1 MNEYEKQRLK
11 KQIKNETL
19 MKQMQKES
27 DDSLEN
33 NIKNA
38 NEIRNGLGE
47 LGESMSKSNN
57 AKVANAGSKLYKFT
71 GKQGL
76 DSLKTKGVN
85 AFKGKVSSFGG
96 NPNSVIGQS
105 ASNLAT
111 GTNSATTGL
120 SEVGKSAG
128 NMAGNAMAG
137 TAQTASTTANTA
149 SNASKVAG
157 GASKLAGASKV
168 AGAVGTVA
176 NVADS
181 ATKFAQGDAVGGGLS
196 ALKLASLA
204 GGPVGWGIYALA
216 TIAEM
221 FKSAQDKK
229 RQKALSKTQEANAEA
244 VAKRKENQAEAMQ
257 ESAERR
263 AELFG
268 DMGTQDVGSNM
279 PSTLDNMDEYKIDTV
294 EPISEQAL
302 EEEANKSQSEDESS
316 SPIKDGILGSLRDDI
331 LGEVIDSPT
340 TTEYLGKQAGFDFSE
355 TDSPGTL
362 VRDMA
367 KTDKSITD
375 DTKGMFTKGNI
386 DIYNRPVVK
395 NDDGTISTV
404 MTMGFQPNDGEF
416 AGKQVLIPRVS
427 DDGRIMSQEEAI
439 DYYYKTGKHLGVFND
454 IDSANKYAES
464 LHHQQDDYYNG
475 NRSERGGVMTGG
487 ASPIDNIDLI
497 ADQEKYMRDNNFT
510 PEQIKGLRQ
519 GLNYGNAD
527 VADWI
532 DQYNKGAGK
541 ENPIRIPTTEQEI
554 ELAKA
559 GRFNPVPQEA
569 SVDEKKTLKDLIMQN
584 IGDSL
589 GGFAEGYRENRNNGF
604 TPDNLVN
611 RKMANGSDKTILN
624 RAGEALGTLNRLA
637 TNPLVQGGLAG
648 LAYGIDKGD
657 ALYGLGKGVEW
668 AGNKAKSNMYA
679 KELGQQPTI
688 FGNVDANDYKALT
701 TNAYRQQK
709 LSQDGYTKLKKQ
721 AEDNLQKGI
730 WTTKTYNEYMD
741 TLDKYYVNSQIATI
755 NAEGK
760 DSNQTRMTNVAEGN
774 LEERVRHNK
783 VAEGQGQQR
792 INQGIQKK
800 EQAELEKQEKANNI
814 LQYVNMSDEDKVLAL
829 PMLINRYGTGV
840 AKEIEAMLNI
850 KKVPAGL

>member
-1 MNEYEKQRLK
+1 MNEYQKQRLK
-11 KQIKNETL
+11 KQMQNELLIKY
-19 MKQMQKES
+19 MQKES

-38 NEIRNGLGE
+38 NEIRDGLGK
-47 LGESMSKSNN
+47 LGETMSSSNN
-57 AKVANAGSKLYKFT
+57 AKIANAGSKLYKFT
-71 GKQGL
+71 GNQGL

-105 ASNLAT
+105 ANKLAT

-229 RQKALSKTQEANAEA
+229 RQKSLSKTQEANTEA
-244 VAKRKENQAEAMQ
+244 VAKRKEKQAEAMQ

-294 EPISEQAL
+294 EPISEQTL
-302 EEEANKSQSEDESS
+302 EDEASKSQSENEDS
-316 SPIKDGILGSLRDDI
+316 SPIKDGLLGTFRNELLS
-331 LGEVIDSPT
+331 EMIDSPT
-340 TTEYLGKQAGFDFSE
+340 TTEYLGKQAGLDLSE
-355 TDSPGTL
+355 VDSPGTIA
-362 VRDMA
+362 RDMA

-375 DTKGMFTKGNI
+375 DTKDMFTKGRI
-386 DIYNRPVVK
+386 DK
-395 NDDGTISTV
+395 
-404 MTMGFQPNDGEF
+404 
-416 AGKQVLIPRVS
+416 K
-427 DDGRIMSQEEAI
+427 
-439 DYYYKTGKHLGVFND
+439 
-454 IDSANKYAES
+454 
-464 LHHQQDDYYNG
+464 
-475 NRSERGGVMTGG
+475 ERGSKMTGG

-497 ADQEKYMRDNNFT
+497 ADQENFMRNNNFT
-510 PEQIKGLRQ
+510 DEQIKGLRQ

-527 VADWI
+527 IANWI
-532 DQYNKGAGK
+532 DQYNKGAGSK
-541 ENPIRIPTTEQEI
+541 NPIKIPTTEQEI
-554 ELAKA
+554 ALAKK
-559 GRFNPVPQEA
+559 GQFNPVPQEA
-569 SVDEKKTLKDLIMQN
+569 SVDEKQTLKDLIMQN

-589 GGFAEGYRENRNNGF
+589 GGFAEGYKENRNNGF

-611 RKMANGSDKTILN
+611 RKMANGSDKTFLN

-657 ALYGLGKGVEW
+657 ALYGLNKGVEW

-679 KELGQQPTI
+679 KELGQQPTVL
-688 FGNVDANDYKALT
+688 GNIDSKDFTAMTNGGYRKAKLIQDNYIKEKKRLDDLHKNNQISNEQYEEGMKAL
-701 TNAYRQQK
+701 NNK
-709 LSQDGYTKLKKQ
+709 LTDAISLT
-721 AEDNLQKGI
+721 EP
-730 WTTKTYNEYMD
+730 
-741 TLDKYYVNSQIATI
+741 LDVQ
-755 NAEGK
+755 

-774 LEERVRHNK
+774 LEEKVRHDK
-783 VAEGQGQQR
+783 VVEGQGQQR

-814 LQYVNMSDEDKVLAL
+814 LQYVNMSDEDKALAL
-829 PMLINRYGTGV
+829 PILIKRYGTGV